1 MSMTPKLRAAP
12 KRVSLVNQKG
22 GAGKSTSA
30 LFIACAAVE
39 LGARVLI
46 RDMDPQAN
54 STIALSPSD
63 VEYTINDVLRPD
75 EQTGEVV
82 EGSLGS
88 AIRPAG
94 PQWPKGLYVVPATLA
109 QAERESDQAIGR
121 EYRLRIASHG
131 ALDAFD
137 LVINDCPPSVG
148 QLTVNALTDSDEAW
162 IVSTPELWSVQ
173 GAYQAA
179 RTINRVRT
187 FFNGALA
194 LTGVLVNSFKTA
206 GVGAGRL
213 ESRLRLQELQA
224 AFESFLLPEVINDV
238 EVLRKAVGAMS
249 PLSTFGNEAEQ
260 VRKQYRVLAER
271 LLHS

>member
-1 MSMTPKLRAAP
+1 MKPKMRAAP
-12 KRVSLVNQKG
+12 KRISLVNQKG
-22 GAGKSTSA
+22 GAGKSTST

-39 LGARVLI
+39 SGARVLI

-54 STIALSPSD
+54 STIALEPSG

-75 EQTGEVV
+75 EHTGEVI
-82 EGSLGS
+82 EGCLGS

-94 PQWPKGLYVVPATLA
+94 PQWPKGLYIVPATLA

-131 ALDAFD
+131 TLDAFD

-179 RTINRVRT
+179 RTIQRVQM
-187 FFNGALA
+187 FFNPALA
-194 LTGVLVNSFKTA
+194 LTGVLVNGFKTA

-213 ESRLRLQELQA
+213 ESRTRLQELQK
-224 AFESFLLPEVINDV
+224 AFPDALLSQVINDV
-238 EVLRKAVGAMS
+238 EIVRKAVGALS
-249 PLSTFGNEAEQ
+249 PLSAFGGDAEP
-260 VRKQYRVLAER
+260 VRKQYRVLAE
-271 LLHS
+271 LLLTT